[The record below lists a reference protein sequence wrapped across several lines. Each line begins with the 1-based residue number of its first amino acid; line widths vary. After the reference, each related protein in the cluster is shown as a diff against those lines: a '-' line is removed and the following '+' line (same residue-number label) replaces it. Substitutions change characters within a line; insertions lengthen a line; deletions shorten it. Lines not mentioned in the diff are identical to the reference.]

1 MKIKRILALVLTA
14 IMLLPACAALAKT
27 MYVKT
32 PDGKP
37 VQATRDVGPENASGL
52 HFYIPYG
59 AEVTTGYDEF
69 GGTWVTYK
77 RQYSGFVY
85 YRFLSDTKPTEEDR
99 AEALGLVIAPPAAPN
114 SLGNGEITATA
125 CSASVQTATAKGKGD
140 GEKHERLSFNGSED
154 NLLFTAYTFKKKSLK
169 GWRVNGVTVKGAKHS
184 STLWLKKVDRDVNV
198 EAVYQLPEAADSSVS
213 CTVTARN
220 AYIQRMTSKEKA
232 TGSKM
237 EELQLSKS
245 ENLII
250 TAKVP
255 KGKRITG
262 WSVNGQIIQ
271 FSNTSKTLKLFGVDC
286 DVEVEPIFA

>member
-1 MKIKRILALVLTA
+1 MKFCAKIAGGLALLLVFGCVETPVRPARRLMLPELEAPAETQKKRAAEFRELTKNIRIRGIGIFPAA
-14 IMLLPACAALAKT
+14 IRDEA
-27 MYVKT
+27 V
-32 PDGKP
+32 P
-37 VQATRDVGPENASGL
+37 V
-52 HFYIPYG
+52 
-59 AEVTTGYDEF
+59 AEI
-69 GGTWVTYK
+69 
-77 RQYSGFVY
+77 
-85 YRFLSDTKPTEEDR
+85 LDR

-114 SLGNGEITATA
+114 SLGNGKITATA

-232 TGSKM
+232 TGSTM